1 MDTVIIHTEWIKLG
15 QLLKLAN
22 LVGQGSDAKFLIT
35 NGDVFVN
42 GAVELQ
48 RGKKIHPGDV
58 VEVKGFGKVLV
69 EIEG

>member
-1 MDTVIIHTEWIKLG
+1 MDTVTIHTEFIKLG

-22 LVGQGSDAKFLIT
+22 LVGQGSDAKLLIT
-35 NGDVFVN
+35 NGEVFVN
-42 GAVELQ
+42 GQVELQ